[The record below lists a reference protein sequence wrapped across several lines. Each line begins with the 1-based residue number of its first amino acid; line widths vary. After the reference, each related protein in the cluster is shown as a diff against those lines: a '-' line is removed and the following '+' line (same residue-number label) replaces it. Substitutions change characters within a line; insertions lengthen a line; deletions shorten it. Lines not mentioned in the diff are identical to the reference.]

1 MELSKAKRVV
11 VKVGTSTLTYEN
23 GKMNLR
29 RMERLCKVLTDLQNA
44 GREMILVSSGA
55 IGVGMGRLGLRVR
68 PLETEKKQAL
78 AAVGQCELMFMY
90 DKFFG
95 EYHQPVAQ
103 VLLTADV
110 VEQPRSRR
118 NVENTFRELLQMGII
133 PIINENDT
141 VATEELA
148 GSHFGDNDTLSAV
161 VAQLSE
167 ADALVILTDIDG
179 LYDSDPRKNP
189 DAQRIPVV
197 EEITEEIR
205 ALAGG
210 AGSSRGTGGMATK
223 IKAAELANQ
232 QGIPCCVVSGEN
244 PHILYELLDGAQVGT
259 IFVGRSRYNA

>member
-1 MELSKAKRVV
+1 M
-11 VKVGTSTLTYEN
+11 
-23 GKMNLR
+23 
-29 RMERLCKVLTDLQNA
+29 
-44 GREMILVSSGA
+44 
-55 IGVGMGRLGLRVR
+55 
-68 PLETEKKQAL
+68 
-78 AAVGQCELMFMY
+78 GQCELMFMY